1 MPMRTYTIASSH
13 AEPETRKAHI
23 ITFTRAGQPPVDVA
37 IYKAQGG
44 YHADHPR
51 SGYAMRVFDQV
62 SRFGPPVSFTEA
74 KSSLQTMLDE
84 MDGYEKIRE
93 AAARLP
99 VLNST
104 FN

>member
-23 ITFTRAGQPPVDVA
+23 ITFSRAGQPPVDVA
-37 IYKAQGG
+37 IYKAHGG
-44 YHADHPR
+44 YQVDHPR
-51 SGYAMRVFDQV
+51 SGYAMKVFDQV
-62 SRFGPPVSFTEA
+62 SRFGSPVSFADA
-74 KSSLQTMLDE
+74 KSSLEIMLDQ

-99 VLNST
+99 VLNEA

>member
-1 MPMRTYTIASSH
+1 MPMKSYTIASSH

-23 ITFTRAGQPPVDVA
+23 ITFSRAGQPPVDVA

-51 SGYAMRVFDQV
+51 SGYAMKVFDQV
-62 SRFGPPVSFTEA
+62 SRFGPPVSFAEA
-74 KSSLQTMLDE
+74 KSALETMLDE
-84 MDGYEKIRE
+84 MDGYAKIQE

>member
-1 MPMRTYTIASSH
+1 MPMRTYTIASSR

-23 ITFTRAGQPPVDVA
+23 ITFTRTGQPPVDVA

-44 YHADHPR
+44 YHVDHPR
-51 SGYAMRVFDQV
+51 SGYAMKVFDQV
-62 SRFGPPVSFTEA
+62 CRFGPPVSFAEA
-74 KSSLQTMLDE
+74 KGSLETMLDE